1 MNKGETAQQGQCD
14 CEQQTEF
21 RPTTG
26 MCMREIMCGVVTKR
40 IRVAPGAMRNVT
52 RVLVEAQTYTSR
64 AR

>member
-1 MNKGETAQQGQCD
+1 
-14 CEQQTEF
+14 
-21 RPTTG
+21 